1 MQDSKK
7 KEIIKKILMTL
18 WTIYSAFTSF
28 ISPIWL
34 TMIYLD
40 FSGKIYQ
47 LDGMYDEGTA
57 GIIGIM
63 LLFGWLIFALA
74 PNILYL
80 LKLKSY
86 GIKYLWIGLGLMA
99 GTAIICCGLC
109 GWNIVRFLTVPI
121 SELRQ
126 LTYRLYHKPVVPT
139 ISHQL

>member
-1 MQDSKK
+1 MANSKC
-7 KEIIKKILMTL
+7 KIRHLINKFLMIL
-18 WTIYSAFTSF
+18 WTIYSVFTSL

-34 TMIYLD
+34 TMTFLNL
-40 FSGKIYQ
+40 SGKIYQ

-57 GIIGIM
+57 GMIGIM

-86 GIKYLWIGLGLMA
+86 GRKFLWIRLGLMA

-109 GWNIVRFLTVPI
+109 GWNIVRFLTVPV
-121 SELRQ
+121 SELRTS
-126 LTYRLYHKPVVPT
+126 TYIH
-139 ISHQL
+139 I

>member
-1 MQDSKK
+1 M
-7 KEIIKKILMTL
+7 IL
-18 WTIYSAFTSF
+18 WTIYSVFTSL

-34 TMIYLD
+34 TMTFLNL
-40 FSGKIYQ
+40 SGKIYQ

-57 GIIGIM
+57 GMIGIM

-86 GIKYLWIGLGLMA
+86 GRKFLWIGLGLMA

-109 GWNIVRFLTVPI
+109 GWNIVRFLTVPV
-121 SELRQ
+121 SGLRTS
-126 LTYRLYHKPVVPT
+126 TYIH
-139 ISHQL
+139 I